1 MSQTKN
7 NLRAPSVDEA
17 PLGILDPQTLPPG
30 GATVRIKPWTPMT
43 FRDHVYLFVGDTYT
57 DDLPISAGAVD
68 KDVVFKVDA
77 SEFVADEND
86 IVPIRYEV
94 QLYQSTRETS
104 DTLDLKLQ
112 TGFVAAATLDL
123 STENYVACVDKPPLA
138 PPSAARMTRVATWGQ
153 APYTYEST
161 DPLIASADA
170 ESGEITALSNG
181 ACTIRATD
189 SQSQSRE
196 YPLTVKGI
204 QEVHFLSAGADWEGM
219 TRICTAAKLQPI
231 TLAQTKRLWTLY
243 FPDSGPVAD
252 FLEWLNYPVWTAD
265 ILGANTAWTY
275 DLNGSSVNDNATS
288 QDMASFWQV
297 LGISQT

>member
-94 QLYQSTRETS
+94 QLYQSTREPS
-104 DTLDLKLQ
+104 DTLNLKLQ
-112 TGFVAAATLDL
+112 TGFDAAATLDL
-123 STENYVACVDKPPLA
+123 STEHYVVCVDKPPLA
-138 PPSAARMTRVATWGQ
+138 PPPAARMTRVATWGQ
-153 APYTYEST
+153 APYTYDSSN
-161 DPLIASADA
+161 PLIASADA

-204 QEVHFLSAGADWEGM
+204 QEVHFLSAGADWQGM

-265 ILGANTAWTY
+265 VLGANTAWTY
-275 DLNGSSVNDNATS
+275 DLNGSSVNDNASS
-288 QDMASFWQV
+288 QDTASFWQV
-297 LGISQT
+297 LGISQA

>member
-1 MSQTKN
+1 MSQTNN

-94 QLYQSTRETS
+94 QLYQSTREPS
-104 DTLDLKLQ
+104 DTLNLKLQ
-112 TGFVAAATLDL
+112 TGFDAAATLDL

-138 PPSAARMTRVATWGQ
+138 PPPAARMTRKATWGQ

-170 ESGEITALSNG
+170 QSGEITALCNG
-181 ACTIRATD
+181 ACRIRATD

-231 TLAQTKRLWTLY
+231 TLTQTKRLWTLY

>member
-1 MSQTKN
+1 MRY
-7 NLRAPSVDEA
+7 L
-17 PLGILDPQTLPPG
+17 
-30 GATVRIKPWTPMT
+30 
-43 FRDHVYLFVGDTYT
+43 DHVYLFVGDTYT
-57 DDLPISAGAVD
+57 DDLPISADAVG

-77 SEFVADEND
+77 SEFVADEHD

-94 QLYQSTRETS
+94 QLYQSTREPS
-104 DTLDLKLQ
+104 DTLNLKLQ
-112 TGFVAAATLDL
+112 TGFAAAATLDL
-123 STENYVACVDKPPLA
+123 STEHYVVSVDKPPPV
-138 PPSAARMTRVATWGQ
+138 PPPAARMTRKATWGQ

-204 QEVHFLSAGADWEGM
+204 QKVHFLSAGADWEGM

>member
-94 QLYQSTRETS
+94 QLYQSTRE
-104 DTLDLKLQ
+104 
-112 TGFVAAATLDL
+112 
-123 STENYVACVDKPPLA
+123 
-138 PPSAARMTRVATWGQ
+138 PS
-153 APYTYEST
+153 P
-161 DPLIASADA
+161 
-170 ESGEITALSNG
+170 
-181 ACTIRATD
+181 
-189 SQSQSRE
+189 
-196 YPLTVKGI
+196 
-204 QEVHFLSAGADWEGM
+204 
-219 TRICTAAKLQPI
+219 
-231 TLAQTKRLWTLY
+231 
-243 FPDSGPVAD
+243 
-252 FLEWLNYPVWTAD
+252 
-265 ILGANTAWTY
+265 
-275 DLNGSSVNDNATS
+275 
-288 QDMASFWQV
+288 
-297 LGISQT
+297 